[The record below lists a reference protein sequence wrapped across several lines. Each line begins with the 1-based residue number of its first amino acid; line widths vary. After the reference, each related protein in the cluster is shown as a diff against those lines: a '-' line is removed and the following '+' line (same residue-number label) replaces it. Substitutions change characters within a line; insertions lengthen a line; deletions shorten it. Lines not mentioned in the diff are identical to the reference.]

1 MVNCRDQIAQQYLME
16 ILIQIFPDHFHL
28 QTLEP
33 FLDVRSAERLFLF
46 LFLFF
51 IIIIII
57 IINLTVS
64 VFSL

>member
-33 FLDVRSAERLFLF
+33 FLDVRSAERLFYSLF
-46 LFLFF
+46 
-51 IIIIII
+51 
-57 IINLTVS
+57 
-64 VFSL
+64 

>member
-33 FLDVRSAERLFLF
+33 FLDVRSAGAFFYSLF
-46 LFLFF
+46 
-51 IIIIII
+51 
-57 IINLTVS
+57 
-64 VFSL
+64 